1 MLSKVIGR
9 HICSC
14 FPEGES
20 IKDPVRWQPMNFIVQ
35 NRQEYKVLFGYFIP
49 LDGLKWSKDHIFTYS
64 ALIGLYTDQM
74 KSHVLASFTQ

>member
-20 IKDPVRWQPMNFIVQ
+20 VKDPVRWQPMNFIVQ
-35 NRQEYKVLFGYFIP
+35 NRQEYKVLFGYCIP
-49 LDGLKWSKDHIFTYS
+49 LDGLNTGIYGQQTTY
-64 ALIGLYTDQM
+64 LRIQPL
-74 KSHVLASFTQ
+74 

>member
-1 MLSKVIGR
+1 
-9 HICSC
+9 
-14 FPEGES
+14 
-20 IKDPVRWQPMNFIVQ
+20 MNFIVQ